1 MNLDLTG
8 RTAVVTGGNTGLG
21 RAIALALAQAGADVA
36 VTYFSNASDQTVNE
50 IRALGRRSLAVQLD
64 ATNSAE
70 VDRVLGE
77 LAHALDD
84 HIDILINNAGHLVGR
99 APIAEMSDAH
109 WRQVIDVNL
118 SSTFYCSRAVL
129 PHMHTGWGRIVNM
142 SSLAG
147 RNGGGPGTA
156 AYAAAKAGIIGLT
169 RGLAK
174 ELAPRGITV
183 NAVAPGLILDTPF
196 HATFT
201 SAEAQQAIIAS
212 LPLKRA
218 GVPDDVAGAVLFL
231 ASNLASFITGEVT
244 EINGGAWFV

>member
-36 VTYFSNASDQTVNE
+36 VTYFSNADDQTGND
-50 IRALGRRSLAVQLD
+50 IRALGRRALARSMD
-64 ATNSAE
+64 AMNSAE
-70 VDRVLGE
+70 VDQVMGE
-77 LAHALDD
+77 LAHALDG

-99 APIAEMSDAH
+99 VPISEMSDTH
-109 WRQVIDVNL
+109 WHKVIDVNL
-118 SSTFYCSRAVL
+118 SSAFYCTRAVL
-129 PHMHTGWGRIVNM
+129 PYMHTGWGRIVNM

-147 RNGGGPGTA
+147 RSGGGPGSV

-201 SAEAQQAIIAS
+201 STEAQQAIIAS
-212 LPLKRA
+212 LPLKRG
-218 GVPDDVAGAVLFL
+218 GVSNDVAGAVLFL
-231 ASNLASFITGEVT
+231 ASDLASFITGEVT